1 MVSNYL
7 NSIMDIYFI
16 LYYYFSP
23 QVFFISERHQN
34 DSAFVNQA
42 YRLFVCDETSQNMQ

>member
-23 QVFFISERHQN
+23 QVFFISERHKKW
-34 DSAFVNQA
+34 
-42 YRLFVCDETSQNMQ
+42 